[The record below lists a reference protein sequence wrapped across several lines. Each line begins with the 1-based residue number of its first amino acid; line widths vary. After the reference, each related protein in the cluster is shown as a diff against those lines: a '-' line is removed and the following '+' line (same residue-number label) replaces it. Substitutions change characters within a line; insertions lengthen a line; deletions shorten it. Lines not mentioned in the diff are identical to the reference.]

1 MKMPKRIGRAAAC
14 AAVLTAGFAALA
26 TGCQTAVP
34 VSYTEPARLDMRGIN
49 KIGIIS
55 NDSETAAEISTGL
68 TGTNLYSIATS
79 AEISEV
85 QQWLRLQRLL
95 RDATETNAASMV
107 KAYDANAM
115 AANATYKGK
124 AVKVSGTVTEIQE
137 RAIRLGVGNDSV
149 DVYIEKSEVKKAATL
164 SKGTSVDLVGVCY
177 GLDKPDSRDMGE
189 LFSILGGGKH
199 VNVADALFVAS
210 EYTGSVD
217 ALLILKT
224 DGSTTIETEKQKEA
238 VRKPDGTI
246 LKDAAGNTVYK
257 MVENYT
263 KVAIVNVDY
272 ELIRVRTGASVG
284 RGTATSG
291 KTPGMPN
298 MDRSKLPSDAS
309 VIASARSKTV
319 KKIISD
325 MVPTRRTLSL
335 KLAKTDSTDPNVKT
349 AMNEAKK
356 LVNAK
361 DYANAATA
369 YGKIYAQSK
378 DFAAGYNQAVMT
390 EVAQGTD
397 KAVVLMEEVAKSS
410 NNQEAWSML
419 NEMRQRNSANQRA
432 AEQMQK

>member
-1 MKMPKRIGRAAAC
+1 MKMTKRIGRAVAC

-68 TGTNLYSIATS
+68 TGTSLYSIATS

-115 AANATYKGK
+115 AANETYKGK

-149 DVYIEKSEVKKAATL
+149 DVYIERSEVKKAATL
-164 SKGTSVDLVGVCY
+164 SKGTSVELVGVCY

-224 DGSTTIETEKQKEA
+224 DGSATIETEKQKEA
-238 VRKPDGTI
+238 VRKADGTI

-356 LVNAK
+356 LASAK
-361 DYANAATA
+361 DYANAAAA
-369 YGKIYAQSK
+369 YGKIYAQTK

>member
-1 MKMPKRIGRAAAC
+1 MKMTKRIGRAVAY

-55 NDSETAAEISTGL
+55 NDSETEAEVSTGL
-68 TGTNLYSIATS
+68 TNSTLYTIATS
-79 AEISEV
+79 AEISDV

-95 RDATETNAASMV
+95 REAIETNPADMV

-124 AVKVSGTVTEIQE
+124 TVKVSGTVTEIQE

-149 DVYIEKSEVKKAATL
+149 DVYIEKSEVTKAATL

-177 GLDKPDSRDMGE
+177 GLDKPDSRDLGE

-199 VNVADALFVAS
+199 INVAGALFVVS
-210 EYTGSVD
+210 EYTGPVD
-217 ALLILKT
+217 ALLTLRT
-224 DGSTTIETEKQKEA
+224 DGSTTIETEKKKEA
-238 VRKPDGTI
+238 VKKSDGTI
-246 LKDAAGNTVYK
+246 LKDAAGNTVYQIVD
-257 MVENYT
+257 MYT
-263 KVAIVNVDY
+263 KVAMVNIDY

-284 RGTATSG
+284 RDTATSG
-291 KTPGMPN
+291 KTIGMPN
-298 MDRSKLPSDAS
+298 TDRSKLPTDAS
-309 VIASARSKTV
+309 VIASARGKTT
-319 KKIISD
+319 KKIIGD
-325 MVPTRRTLSL
+325 MVPAKRTLSL
-335 KLAKTDSTDPNVKT
+335 KLAKTDNTDPNVKT

-356 LVNAK
+356 LVSAK
-361 DYANAATA
+361 DYANAAAA

-390 EVAQGTD
+390 EVAEGTD

-410 NNQEAWSML
+410 NKPEAQSML
-419 NEMRQRNSANQRA
+419 NEMRRRNSANQRA

>member
-1 MKMPKRIGRAAAC
+1 MKKTAMLFAAALTT
-14 AAVLTAGFAALA
+14 AVLV

-34 VSYTEPARLDMRGIN
+34 ISYTEPARLDMRGIS

-55 NDSETAAEISTGL
+55 NNSETAAEISTAL
-68 TGTNLYSIATS
+68 TGTGLYSIATS

-115 AANATYKGK
+115 AANETYKGK

-149 DVYIEKSEVKKAATL
+149 DVYIERSEVKKAATL
-164 SKGTSVDLVGVCY
+164 SKGSAVDLVGVCY

-199 VNVADALFVAS
+199 VNVANALFAGS

-217 ALLILKT
+217 ALLTLKT
-224 DGSTTIETEKQKEA
+224 DGSTNIETEKKKEA
-238 VRKPDGTI
+238 AKKSDGTI

-257 MVENYT
+257 MVEYYT
-263 KVAIVNVDY
+263 KVATVTIDY
-272 ELIRVRTGASVG
+272 ELIRIRTGASVG

-291 KTPGMPN
+291 KTAGMSN
-298 MDRSKLPSDAS
+298 TDRSKLPTDTS
-309 VIASARSKTV
+309 VIATARGKTV

-325 MVPTRRTLSL
+325 MVPTKRTLSL

-356 LVNAK
+356 LANAK
-361 DYANAATA
+361 DYANAAAA

-390 EVAQGTD
+390 EVAEGTD
-397 KAVVLMEEVAKSS
+397 KAVVLMEAVAKSS

-432 AEQMQK
+432 AEQMQR

>member
-1 MKMPKRIGRAAAC
+1 MNITKRIGRAVAC

-34 VSYTEPARLDMRGIN
+34 ISYTEPARLDMRGIS
-49 KIGIIS
+49 KIGIMS
-55 NDSETAAEISTGL
+55 NDSETAAEVSTAL
-68 TGTNLYSIATS
+68 TNTRLYSIATS
-79 AEISEV
+79 AEISEA

-95 RDATETNAASMV
+95 RDATETTAADIV
-107 KAYDANAM
+107 RAYDANAM

-124 AVKVSGTVTEIQE
+124 AVKISGTVTEIQE
-137 RAIRLGVGNDSV
+137 RAIRLGVGNNSV
-149 DVYIEKSEVKKAATL
+149 DVYIERAEIKKAATL
-164 SKGTSVDLVGVCY
+164 SKGSSVTMVGICY

-199 VNVADALFVAS
+199 VNVADALFVVS

-217 ALLILKT
+217 ALLTLKT
-224 DGSTTIETEKQKEA
+224 NGSTTIETEKRREA
-238 VRKPDGTI
+238 VKKSDGTL
-246 LKDAAGNTVYK
+246 LKDAAGNTVYQ
-257 MVENYT
+257 MVDVYT
-263 KVAIVNVDY
+263 KVATVTVDY
-272 ELIRVRTGASVG
+272 ELIRIRNGASVG

-291 KTPGMPN
+291 KTGSMSSTN
-298 MDRSKLPSDAS
+298 RSQLPTDSS
-309 VIASARSKTV
+309 IIATARGKTI

-325 MVPTRRTLSL
+325 MVPTERTLSL

-356 LVNAK
+356 LVSAK
-361 DYANAATA
+361 NYAGAADA

-397 KAVVLMEEVAKSS
+397 KAVVLMEAVAKSS

-419 NEMRQRNSANQRA
+419 NEMRQRNSANQRS
-432 AEQMQK
+432 AEQMKK